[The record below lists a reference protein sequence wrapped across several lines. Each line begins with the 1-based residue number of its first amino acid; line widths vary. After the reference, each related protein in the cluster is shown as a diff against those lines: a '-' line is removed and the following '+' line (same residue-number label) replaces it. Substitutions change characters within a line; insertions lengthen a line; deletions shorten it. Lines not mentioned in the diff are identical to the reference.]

1 MNDEVGELVALMF
14 ADDEVGELVALMV
27 ADDEVGELVVL
38 MVADDEGLRMKWVIF
53 KTKLTVYI
61 NTFL

>member
-1 MNDEVGELVALMF
+1 MSEVSVWTMNDEVGELVALMF

-27 ADDEVGELVVL
+27 ADDE
-38 MVADDEGLRMKWVIF
+38 GLRMKWVIF